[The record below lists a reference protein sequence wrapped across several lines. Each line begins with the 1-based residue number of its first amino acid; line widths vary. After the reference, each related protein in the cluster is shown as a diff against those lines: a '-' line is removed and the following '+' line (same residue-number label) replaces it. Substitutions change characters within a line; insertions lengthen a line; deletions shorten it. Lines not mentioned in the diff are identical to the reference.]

1 MNSCSHAY
9 LRHFSSRNQKIGRHQ
24 SWRIITV
31 FTDCLLTRAFFCR
44 LWPGDYTC
52 FSIESQILATFKL
65 PTEAHDMKGYVT
77 NIESD
82 TLKNKDFRRV
92 LYTAKNSQLVLMSL
106 RPKEDIGEETH
117 TLDQFIRVEAG
128 RGFAILDGIRHN
140 ISDGFAIV
148 IPSGTK
154 HNIINDSDADDLKLY
169 TLYSPPEHRDKTIH
183 PTKAAAVSHEE
194 HFDGRTTE

>member
-1 MNSCSHAY
+1 
-9 LRHFSSRNQKIGRHQ
+9 
-24 SWRIITV
+24 
-31 FTDCLLTRAFFCR
+31 
-44 LWPGDYTC
+44 
-52 FSIESQILATFKL
+52 
-65 PTEAHDMKGYVT
+65 MKGYVT

-82 TLKNKDFRRV
+82 ALKNKDFRRV
-92 LYTAKNSQLVLMSL
+92 LYTARNSQLVLMSL

-128 RGFAILDGIRHN
+128 RGVAILDGVKHN

-154 HNIINDSDADDLKLY
+154 HNIINNSDSEDLKLY

-183 PTKAAAVSHEE
+183 PTKAAALSHEE